1 MTTRST
7 SGDGLQWAES
17 VHTPVA
23 PGAIETDW
31 SGWQSWLDS
40 YLNIERKKAR
50 DTFAEVYEALG
61 NACIE
66 LHDEI
71 ERVEQQVAELRGAM
85 DVMRSLGHAGLRMRG
100 KFDAAADYLAHDVV
114 THNGSSFVAKRD
126 KPGTCPGEGWE
137 LLASKG
143 DRGERGERGPRGQIG
158 HRGQPAPAIK
168 HWLISKEKFTA
179 SPILSDGTIGKPLEL
194 KGLFQEFLDQ
204 TRAGA

>member
-1 MTTRST
+1 MTRPLHSFGVGCRSRVSSAKDCAMTTRST

-85 DVMRSLGHAGLRMRG
+85 DV
-100 KFDAAADYLAHDVV
+100 
-114 THNGSSFVAKRD
+114 
-126 KPGTCPGEGWE
+126 
-137 LLASKG
+137 
-143 DRGERGERGPRGQIG
+143 
-158 HRGQPAPAIK
+158 
-168 HWLISKEKFTA
+168 
-179 SPILSDGTIGKPLEL
+179 
-194 KGLFQEFLDQ
+194 
-204 TRAGA
+204 